1 LNGIAVRAIRRA
13 QKMGL
18 NELARRTG
26 RSKGFLS
33 KVERELTPASH
44 ETEQLIARA
53 LQVPPDAISRKEKP

>member
-1 LNGIAVRAIRRA
+1 
-13 QKMGL
+13 MGL